1 MEEEIKTMPEGIDYI
16 EDEDL
21 KSDFKPVP
29 YIAQELYN
37 MFMDY
42 EKPGFTKDHAR
53 KAFGVMAK

>member
-29 YIAQELYN
+29 YIA
-37 MFMDY
+37 
-42 EKPGFTKDHAR
+42 
-53 KAFGVMAK
+53 